1 MSGKMSIGLSNI
13 PRRHCSRPA
22 HSSIPKSAFS
32 SGFSSDTPSD
42 ALNES
47 SEGPSSDSSEE
58 SSDGASSE
66 KSDRLSSD
74 FSRRQRPLFA
84 FGNQGPVFSFGT
96 ATNSTSSDRLPR
108 GWKSQNKKGSS
119 GEGHNACPKN
129 TQIPATGHIRNSG
142 VRVTQLPSHRC
153 QSFQPPL
160 FAFFHHLEQEA
171 PLIAPGTGAVK
182 SRSPKRRTRFT
193 DGSQSKNRR
202 SLGSH
207 RAEALVREGEDLE
220 SDGGQTLR
228 NNMGSVK
235 RGNSRP
241 DSLRSMELR
250 EQEPFPSFRQSN
262 PPDEQRGDIPI
273 PVVRSADN
281 LFYGQRETSLET
293 MIRDGRN
300 PTMACR
306 AGFSER
312 HTKTD
317 EGFKIVSGPVYMTGG
332 ADGGEGLR
340 HFDEMNDWWERE
352 LLNQT
357 EPQSPNLRRQADFER
372 QSSTTASLKPILKN
386 SRSSFTN
393 GTTLAHSNPVRFVD
407 SEGKLFWTLD
417 N

>member
-1 MSGKMSIGLSNI
+1 MSIGLSNI
-13 PRRHCSRPA
+13 PKRHCSRPA
-22 HSSIPKSAFS
+22 HSSTQGSAFS

-66 KSDRLSSD
+66 TSDRLSSD
-74 FSRRQRPLFA
+74 FSRPQRPLFA
-84 FGNQGPVFSFGT
+84 FGNQGPVFSFGA
-96 ATNSTSSDRLPR
+96 ATNSISSDRLPR
-108 GWKSQNKKGSS
+108 GWKSQKKKGSS
-119 GEGHNACPKN
+119 GDEGHNASPKN
-129 TQIPATGHIRNSG
+129 TQISATGHIRNSG
-142 VRVTQLPSHRC
+142 VRVAQLPSHRG

-160 FAFFHHLEQEA
+160 FTFFHRLEQEA

-182 SRSPKRRTRFT
+182 SRSLKPRTRFT

-202 SLGSH
+202 SLGFH
-207 RAEALVREGEDLE
+207 RAEALVCDEEDLD
-220 SDGGQTLR
+220 SDGGQILR
-228 NNMGSVK
+228 NSMGSVK
-235 RGNSRP
+235 RGTSRP

-250 EQEPFPSFRQSN
+250 EQEPFPAFRQSK
-262 PPDEQRGDIPI
+262 PPDEQREDIPI
-273 PVVRSADN
+273 PVVRSADS
-281 LFYGQRETSLET
+281 LFYGQRETSPET

-300 PTMACR
+300 PTIACR
-306 AGFSER
+306 RGFSEH

-357 EPQSPNLRRQADFER
+357 EPQPPNLRRQADFER
-372 QSSTTASLKPILKN
+372 QTSKTASLKPILKN

-393 GTTLAHSNPVRFVD
+393 GTTLSHSNPVRFID

>member
-1 MSGKMSIGLSNI
+1 MSIGLSNI

-22 HSSIPKSAFS
+22 HSSTQESAFS

-66 KSDRLSSD
+66 TSDRLSSD
-74 FSRRQRPLFA
+74 FSRPQRPLFA

-96 ATNSTSSDRLPR
+96 ATNSISSDRLPR
-108 GWKSQNKKGSS
+108 GWKSQKKKGSS
-119 GEGHNACPKN
+119 GDEGHNASPKN

-142 VRVTQLPSHRC
+142 VRVAQLPSHRG

-160 FAFFHHLEQEA
+160 FTFFHRLEQDS

-182 SRSPKRRTRFT
+182 SRSPKPRTRFT

-202 SLGSH
+202 SLGFH
-207 RAEALVREGEDLE
+207 RAEALVCDEEDLD
-220 SDGGQTLR
+220 SDGGQILR
-228 NNMGSVK
+228 NSMGSLK
-235 RGNSRP
+235 RGTSRP

-250 EQEPFPSFRQSN
+250 EQEPFPAFRQSK

-273 PVVRSADN
+273 PVVRSADS
-281 LFYGQRETSLET
+281 LFYGQRETSPET

-300 PTMACR
+300 PTIACR
-306 AGFSER
+306 RGFSEH

-357 EPQSPNLRRQADFER
+357 EPQPPNLRRQADFER
-372 QSSTTASLKPILKN
+372 QTSKTASLKPILKN

-393 GTTLAHSNPVRFVD
+393 GTALSHSNPVRFID